1 MKTVR
6 LYRAALRAYPPAY
19 RKSRGPELLATLA
32 DGDDDRGH
40 ASAREAAAL
49 AYRGL
54 AMRARLVLSPAGLL
68 IASAAALLLA
78 VMGSFTW
85 AQHVFL
91 FRGGEAAVYGTD
103 GPEWWLVLGLAL
115 VAFLVL
121 AAGPFRAAD
130 DPRRRRVAVL
140 LSLPFALAI
149 FTPPGALFHGGLPDW
164 AIVAEF
170 LKWSP
175 GAIAG
180 NWHMTLPG
188 TLGAVLGTS
197 VALRALGRMAPHA
210 RPRALA
216 GALLVLG
223 AFSIGQAWHR
233 PDLPAEYAQ
242 SAFADLGTATFITVA
257 GVALALAAALASS
270 SSRSEPRRHSGS
282 GWAARLPSNWL
293 C

>member
-1 MKTVR
+1 MKAVR

-32 DGDDDRGH
+32 DGDDDRGR

-54 AMRARLVLSPAGLL
+54 AMRARLAVSPNGLL

-78 VMGSFTW
+78 VLGSFTW

-91 FRGGEAAVYGTD
+91 FRGEQAAFGSD

-130 DPRRRRVAVL
+130 DPRRRRAAVL
-140 LSLPFALAI
+140 LALPFALAI
-149 FTPPGALFHGGLPDW
+149 FTPPGAVFHGGAPDW
-164 AIVAEF
+164 ATVAEF

-175 GAIAG
+175 GAIAS
-180 NWHMTLPG
+180 NWRMTLPG

-197 VALRALGRMAPHA
+197 VALRLLGRMAPHA

-223 AFSIGQAWHR
+223 ALSIIQAWHR

-242 SAFADLGTATFITVA
+242 SAFADLGTATFITAA
-257 GVALALAAALASS
+257 GVALALAAAVRA
-270 SSRSEPRRHSGS
+270 RPQTKAVPARR
-282 GWAARLPSNWL
+282 
-293 C
+293 